1 MITLVLLLCALAS
14 VNGGE
19 SDNAADQ
26 QNSHAG
32 TTNGVDVSIPIH
44 HHRFRDD
51 DPSLSDGGSMAHR
64 RRFYRDFMKTWKQ
77 NLIMEGQDPSEADEA
92 EQDRIQGNL
101 EQPAIVVNYT
111 STGYLKVTA
120 PKEVSD
126 MLSQFWESNKHLQE
140 EEGQTGIIN
149 QLEIP
154 TTMVSLD
161 DESLRGSGER
171 IKQAIWDV
179 TRPIVS
185 EWTGQKLVGS
195 SIYGIRV
202 SRQSTERRAKVR
214 RNEHISFE
222 LTCHNSMFILPP
234 STGVQGRVCST
245 PTH

>member
-1 MITLVLLLCALAS
+1 MLLALLLCVLAS
-14 VNGGE
+14 ASGGE
-19 SDNAADQ
+19 SDNAAEQ

-32 TTNGVDVSIPIH
+32 TTYGVDVSIPVH

-51 DPSLSDGGSMAHR
+51 DPSLYDGGSMAHR
-64 RRFYRDFMKTWKQ
+64 RRFYWDFMNTWKR

-120 PKEVSD
+120 PKEVGD
-126 MLSQFWESNKHLQE
+126 MLSQFWERNKHLQE

-149 QLEIP
+149 QLDIP

-171 IKQAIWDV
+171 IKQAIWDA

-202 SRQSTERRAKVR
+202 RQHFTKGESKSEMQRACK
-214 RNEHISFE
+214 F
-222 LTCHNSMFILPP
+222 
-234 STGVQGRVCST
+234 
-245 PTH
+245 

>member
-1 MITLVLLLCALAS
+1 MRTLVLLLCALAS
-14 VNGGE
+14 VSGGE
-19 SDNAADQ
+19 SDNAAVDQ

-32 TTNGVDVSIPIH
+32 TTYGVDVSIPIH

-64 RRFYRDFMKTWKQ
+64 RRFYRDFLNTWKQ
-77 NLIMEGQDPSEADEA
+77 NLIQLNIDPSEADEM
-92 EQDRIQGNL
+92 EQDRIQTNL

-120 PKEVSD
+120 PKEVGD
-126 MLSQFWESNKHLQE
+126 MLSQFWERNKHLQE

-149 QLEIP
+149 QLDIP

-171 IKQAIWDV
+171 IKQAIWDA

-202 SRQSTERRAKVR
+202 RQHFTKGESKSERQRAYKF
-214 RNEHISFE
+214 SAY
-222 LTCHNSMFILPP
+222 LS
-234 STGVQGRVCST
+234 
-245 PTH
+245 